1 MAPSRPSAERARL
14 LQALEGEIRTMS
26 TRTVMLSQAIAG
38 RLGLSPTDLETLE
51 QLEAHGPVTA
61 GRLAELTG
69 LTTGAITGLVDRLEE
84 AGFVRRDRDPD
95 DRRRVIVHL
104 VPERARRI
112 GKMFEPVSR
121 AMAELHAQYS
131 DAELALFVDYLT
143 RANAVGHELTT
154 RLERDPAARERS

>member
-1 MAPSRPSAERARL
+1 MVSSRPSPDRARL
-14 LQALEGEIRTMS
+14 LQALEREIRTMS

-51 QLEAHGPVTA
+51 QLEAYGPVTA

-84 AGFVRRDRDPD
+84 GGFVRRERDPD

-121 AMAELHAQYS
+121 AMAELHARYS
-131 DAELALFVDYLT
+131 DAELALFLDYLT
-143 RANAVGHELTT
+143 RANAVGHEMIT
-154 RLERDPAARERS
+154 RLGQESAPRERS

>member
-14 LQALEGEIRTMS
+14 LQALEAELRTMS

-51 QLEAHGPVTA
+51 QLETHGPVTA

-69 LTTGAITGLVDRLEE
+69 LTTGAITGLVDRLERG
-84 AGFVRRDRDPD
+84 GFVRRERDPT
-95 DRRRVIVHL
+95 DRRRVIVRL

-112 GKMFEPVSR
+112 GRMFEPVSR
-121 AMAELHAQYS
+121 AMAELHARYS
-131 DAELALFVDYLT
+131 DAELALLLDYAT
-143 RANAVGHELTT
+143 RANAVGHEMTS
-154 RLERDPAARERS
+154 RIRREPAARERG